1 MKIVVYGGIICATML
16 LIFANCITTQ
26 KANLSTE
33 DLAGT
38 WLNEEYNTIESYH
51 NPKRVVTAD
60 GVAKGYDK
68 IADKEPESAFKI
80 SIVES
85 WYDEKG
91 DIWFKCVWENI
102 GPEAEVDTTP
112 LAYALNKLSGS
123 GTVWEGCWQGS
134 DYPTELS
141 QIAGGYTT
149 HFRQ

>member
-1 MKIVVYGGIICATML
+1 MKFVTRWGLFSATVL
-16 LIFANCITTQ
+16 LMFANCITTQ

-68 IADKEPESAFKI
+68 IADKEPESTYKI

-85 WYDEKG
+85 WYDENG

-102 GPEAEVDTTP
+102 GPEAKVVKTK
-112 LAYALNKLSGS
+112 LWYSINKLSSS
-123 GTVWEGCWQGS
+123 GTVWECCWQGS
-134 DYPTELS
+134 DYPTGLS
-141 QIAGGYTT
+141 QLGGGYTI